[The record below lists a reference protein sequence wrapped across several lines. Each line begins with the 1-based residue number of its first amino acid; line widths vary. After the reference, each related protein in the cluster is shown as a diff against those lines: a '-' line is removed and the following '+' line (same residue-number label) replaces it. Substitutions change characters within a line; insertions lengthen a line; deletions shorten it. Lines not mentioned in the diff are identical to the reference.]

1 MSEGRRL
8 GLLGGM
14 SWTSTQTYYR
24 WLNEGVQ
31 ARRGGHASA
40 PVTVHSVD
48 FAEVEAQQRDGDW
61 AAAGALLARAAA
73 DLERGG
79 CDAVALATNTMHVV
93 ADEIRAAISVPF
105 LDLIDY
111 VGDRLTGLDRVGLL
125 GTGYTMASDLYP
137 KRLAPLGIEV
147 LVPSAPDAAL
157 VHQVIYDELVHDV
170 VRPES
175 RAAYQ
180 RVIAELAARGA
191 QTVLL
196 ACTEIDLLVGA
207 ADVDVPLLDTTR
219 IHCDAL
225 IDFMLGI
232 DFTLGAAR

>member
-1 MSEGRRL
+1 MSELRRL

-14 SWTSTQTYYR
+14 SWTSTETYYR

-48 FAEVEAQQRDGDW
+48 FAEIEAQQQAGDW
-61 AAAGALLARAAA
+61 PAAGALLARAAA

-79 CDAVALATNTMHVV
+79 AGAVALATNTMHVV
-93 ADEIRAAISVPF
+93 AAQIRSAISVPF
-105 LDLIDY
+105 LDILDA
-111 VGDRLTGLDRVGLL
+111 VAARLAGGRRVGLL
-125 GTGYTMASDLYP
+125 GTGYTMAGDLYP
-137 KRLAPLGIEV
+137 KRLAPFGIEV
-147 LVPSAPDAAL
+147 LVPEADDAAL
-157 VHQVIYDELVHDV
+157 VHRVIYDELVHGV

-180 RVIAELAARGA
+180 RVIGTLADRGA
-191 QTVLL
+191 ETVLL
-196 ACTEIDLLVGA
+196 ACTEIDLLIGSG
-207 ADVDVPLLDTTR
+207 DVPVPLLDTTR

-225 IDFMLGI
+225 IDFMLGE
-232 DFTLGAAR
+232 TR

>member
-14 SWTSTQTYYR
+14 SWTSTETYYR

-48 FAEVEAQQRDGDW
+48 FAEVEAQQQAGDW
-61 AAAGALLARAAA
+61 AAAGALLAQAAA

-79 CDAVALATNTMHVV
+79 VAAVALATNTMHVV
-93 ADEIRAAISVPF
+93 ADDIRAAITVPF
-105 LDLIDY
+105 LDL
-111 VGDRLTGLDRVGLL
+111 LDAVAGRVDGIGRVGLL

-137 KRLAPLGIEV
+137 KRLAPYGVEV
-147 LVPSAPDAAL
+147 LVPEPEDAAL
-157 VHQVIYDELVHDV
+157 VHRVIYDELVHDV
-170 VRPES
+170 VREES
-175 RAAYQ
+175 RAEYRRIIDA
-180 RVIAELAARGA
+180 LAARGA

-196 ACTEIDLLVGA
+196 ACTEIDLLIGA
-207 ADVDVPLLDTTR
+207 DDTDVPLLDTTR
-219 IHCDAL
+219 VHCDAL
-225 IDFMLGI
+225 IDFMLG
-232 DFTLGAAR
+232 DAR